1 MDVMNE
7 GIDLG
12 GMSIAIAPSGMYIYI
27 HVYNAYAVYSY
38 CLTMFFSFLLYA

>member
-12 GMSIAIAPSGMYIYI
+12 GMSIAIAPSGMYIYLI
-27 HVYNAYAVYSY
+27 HV
-38 CLTMFFSFLLYA
+38 